1 MKKKIG
7 LAGFDKDKVIELKK
21 SFKTIEFVILSS
33 SNFFQKT
40 ELNAIIVFTEGGLSN
55 CIDDFF
61 LKKKYENF
69 ENLNWFHL
77 SRAGVEEYASEF
89 DLLNFKLTCG
99 KIIQGP
105 NVSEHCLAMLLFISR
120 GLKYVDD
127 KKKLSRKRPLE
138 LYKKKA
144 LVIGLGGVGRMICQ
158 KLNAFGIKVSAVDIN
173 YSSLSNYIEDLYLFE
188 DLKQIVKNFDIVINA
203 CSLTDM
209 TKNLFNKKMFLSM
222 KSNCI
227 FINISRGKC
236 VNTKDLIGALKK
248 KKFYGVG
255 LDVIDPEPL
264 PKNHEIRKFSEVF
277 FTDHTAGWSEN
288 LNRRFKLI
296 KDNLSR
302 FEKENKLLNIV
313 KEY

>member
-209 TKNLFNKKMFLSM
+209 TKNLFNKKM
-222 KSNCI
+222 
-227 FINISRGKC
+227 
-236 VNTKDLIGALKK
+236 
-248 KKFYGVG
+248 KFYGVG